1 MTQWLKVNRHL
12 HKLGLI
18 RSYLFVFSDPLLTS
32 LDCFTRGSREI
43 SWTGCK
49 LHGHLS
55 LKPDW
60 LPDPRAQDFLKLEG
74 LFRCLKTTKN
84 ILGDINMYVDL
95 IPLLKSLLILNIMVS
110 LNLSSYCLPSEYKI
124 LQLKKSRESTGEK
137 AYQWPTY
144 LDSVVL

>member
-1 MTQWLKVNRHL
+1 MSWRLLGNRDKGKVMTQWLKVNRHL

-60 LPDPRAQDFLKLEG
+60 LPDPRAQDFLKLER

-95 IPLLKSLLILNIMVS
+95 IPLLKSLLILTLWFHLICPATVFPQNI
-110 LNLSSYCLPSEYKI
+110 
-124 LQLKKSRESTGEK
+124 KSCS
-137 AYQWPTY
+137 
-144 LDSVVL
+144 